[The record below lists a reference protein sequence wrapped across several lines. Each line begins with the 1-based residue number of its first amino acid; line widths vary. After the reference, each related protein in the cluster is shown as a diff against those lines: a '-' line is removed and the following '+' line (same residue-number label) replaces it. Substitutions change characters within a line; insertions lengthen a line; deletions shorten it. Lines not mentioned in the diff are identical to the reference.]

1 MCRSFDYNYSFISYH
16 FHMSDISVWGNR
28 QLANRQQTYNYAKFT
43 VADSTAGYD
52 VKATAT
58 GSFGKQARVGYV
70 RITTN
75 QTIEVAFNSS
85 SNYGIEVTSSE
96 SPFEVRDL
104 DISNIY
110 ISNNSGNVA
119 TVKVFS
125 CY

>member
-1 MCRSFDYNYSFISYH
+1 MT
-16 FHMSDISVWGNR
+16 DISTGGNR

-43 VADSTAGYD
+43 VADATAGYD

-58 GSFGKQARVGYV
+58 GSFAKQARVGYV
-70 RITTN
+70 RLTTN

-110 ISNNSGNVA
+110 IANNSGNVA